1 MKYLTQKAETLQF
14 DRSECYCLTE
24 EKKIFLGLLNLV
36 VVSLSNYRDQVVMT
50 NKEENPTEKGGK
62 YQILARP
69 TEKVED

>member
-1 MKYLTQKAETLQF
+1 M
-14 DRSECYCLTE
+14 
-24 EKKIFLGLLNLV
+24 IFLLLQQKQRDRV
-36 VVSLSNYRDQVVMT
+36 EFRFVDYRDQVVMT

>member
-1 MKYLTQKAETLQF
+1 MNV
-14 DRSECYCLTE
+14 DRALPFNSW
-24 EKKIFLGLLNLV
+24 F
-36 VVSLSNYRDQVVMT
+36 SSFSNRNKRDRVEFRFVDYRDQVVMT